1 MLNSCIK
8 KVFGFIFPIHQAE
21 NRAWSMS
28 DSGAAAEGQTGNSCD
43 KHKIKSLRIAAREK
57 YKYLKCSLQ

>member
-1 MLNSCIK
+1 MLSSSIK
-8 KVFGFIFPIHQAE
+8 KVFSFIFPIHRVE

-28 DSGAAAEGQTGNSCD
+28 DSAAAQGQTSNSCD